1 MEFKAEANW
10 YLALAYLRS
19 EDRLKAVATLKHLSE
34 NFDYKKEKA
43 QALLAELD

>member
-1 MEFKAEANW
+1 MEFKAEAHW
-10 YLALAYLRS
+10 YLALAYIKTKD
-19 EDRLKAVATLKHLSE
+19 EVKAVAMLNNLIE